1 MMNEQQRDAVSEV
14 LHTIQRCAIL
24 GFLKHMASKAG
35 KVHLDAVTATEFL
48 QLCIQETESAGEAP
62 QNEVQWY
69 AYGMRL
75 MDKYGYPQEYRDEMM
90 ALITGLRGG
99 L

>member
-1 MMNEQQRDAVSEV
+1 MMNEQQQAAVLEV
-14 LHTIQRCAIL
+14 LHTIQRCAIV
-24 GFLKHMASKAG
+24 GFLKHMAGKAG
-35 KVHLDAVTATEFL
+35 KVHLDSTTATEFL
-48 QLCIQETESAGEAP
+48 QLCIQATEGEGETP

-75 MDKYGYPQEYRDEMM
+75 MDKYGYPQESRDEMM